1 MSLSLNKERSGR
13 RATVGTTD
21 NIQAI
26 QGTLDVKKYLK
37 ATRNSLGI
45 STSSF
50 CQIIKQDL
58 CWHSCQMII
67 WYQLYEN
74 DFKRRFFD
82 FTMVCQSMQ
91 QMEILGQIY
100 DWIWNGI
107 FFKWPFPQPQHLDV
121 CTCYQ
126 PPDFHFDVSN
136 SRKKVTF
143 WLSFCGNVDKLC
155 PLYSTKMSMDKPI

>member
-1 MSLSLNKERSGR
+1 MCENIMKQNIFFQVQPEFRVAFLERHPPSKTTIQKTVKYQLNGMSLSLNKERSGR

-67 WYQLYEN
+67 
-74 DFKRRFFD
+74 
-82 FTMVCQSMQ
+82 
-91 QMEILGQIY
+91 
-100 DWIWNGI
+100 
-107 FFKWPFPQPQHLDV
+107 
-121 CTCYQ
+121 
-126 PPDFHFDVSN
+126 
-136 SRKKVTF
+136 
-143 WLSFCGNVDKLC
+143 
-155 PLYSTKMSMDKPI
+155 